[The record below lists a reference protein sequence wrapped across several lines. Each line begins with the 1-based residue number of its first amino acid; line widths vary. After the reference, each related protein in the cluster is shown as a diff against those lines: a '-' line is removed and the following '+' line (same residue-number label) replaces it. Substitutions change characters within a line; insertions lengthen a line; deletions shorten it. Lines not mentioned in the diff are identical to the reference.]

1 MQPLPWESNQKG
13 HIPIL
18 LWGCP
23 YQKFRL
29 CLEKL
34 LRHGGKQF
42 KLTCVAIFPDTD
54 AQEVGRRA
62 MKGSSPSSSG
72 LGEHKFKQARPRD
85 VRIGGGVRQL
95 QTARSP
101 YRIQAAEPSAGSA
114 HPFLETGEC
123 VCARSI
129 QSMTSGYDADR
140 FDS

>member
-62 MKGSSPSSSG
+62 MKRSSPSSSG

-85 VRIGGGVRQL
+85 VRIGGGVLPLAKNQN
-95 QTARSP
+95 AP
-101 YRIQAAEPSAGSA
+101 
-114 HPFLETGEC
+114 
-123 VCARSI
+123 
-129 QSMTSGYDADR
+129 
-140 FDS
+140 